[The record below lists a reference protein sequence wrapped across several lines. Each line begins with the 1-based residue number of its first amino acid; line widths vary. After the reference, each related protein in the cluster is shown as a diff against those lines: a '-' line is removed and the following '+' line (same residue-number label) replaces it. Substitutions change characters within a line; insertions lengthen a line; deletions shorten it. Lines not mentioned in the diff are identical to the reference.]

1 MPAYAIVSNYAGKV
15 IDHREYPARC
25 RRLSEAELLYTIADA
40 RESLAAWPDCPSA
53 GYYQDEIHYA
63 AAELERRRRGGRRDT
78 THAARMH
85 AALEAEAAALA
96 ALLDQ

>member
-1 MPAYAIVSNYAGKV
+1 MPVYAVQH
-15 IDHREYPARC
+15 IDHAAYPRRC
-25 RRLSEAELLYTIADA
+25 RRMSDSELHFTISDA
-40 RESLAAWPDCPSA
+40 RAALAAMPDGPKA
-53 GYYQDEIHYA
+53 GYYADEICYCA
-63 AAELERRRRGGRRDT
+63 DELERRRRGGRRDT